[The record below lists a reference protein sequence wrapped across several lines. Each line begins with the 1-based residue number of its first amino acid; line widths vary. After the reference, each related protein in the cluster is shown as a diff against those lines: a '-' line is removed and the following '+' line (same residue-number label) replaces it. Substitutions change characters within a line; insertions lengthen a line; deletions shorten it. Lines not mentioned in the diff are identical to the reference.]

1 MSSAFVKEGDW
12 QRLSD
17 VTPTVHALLVY
28 LTLDN
33 GVRIHE
39 KRNYFSEKHK
49 LQVHEMTDGLTY
61 AKEDGGHWKVL
72 LDL

>member
-1 MSSAFVKEGDW
+1 MSSAFVREGDW

-17 VTPTVHALLVY
+17 VTPTLHALLVY
-28 LTLDN
+28 LTRDN

-39 KRNYFSEKHK
+39 KRTYYSPEHDKEVYE
-49 LQVHEMTDGLTY
+49 LTDGLTY
-61 AKEDGGHWKVL
+61 AKDDEGRWMVM